1 MIFYAHP
8 LRDGLFHLHYLQ
20 MAETKKILVYG
31 FGNPGRMDDGLGNA
45 FTDKVAQWAIQCGH
59 NNIVCDSNY
68 QLNVEDALEIS
79 TYDVVVFADATIE
92 EHVETFR
99 LDPLDPEQD
108 AVKYTLHAASPG
120 YILEL
125 CNELYG
131 KYPNTYLMR
140 IKGYE
145 WDFKEGM
152 TDAAIHNL
160 EKAFKHFIVWIE
172 SKNY

>member
-1 MIFYAHP
+1 MSA
-8 LRDGLFHLHYLQ
+8 Q
-20 MAETKKILVYG
+20 KKILIYG

-45 FTDKVAQWAIQCGH
+45 FTDKVEEWARVQSH
-59 NNIVCDSNY
+59 TTIVCDSNY

-79 TYDVVVFADATIE
+79 TYDIVVFADATVE
-92 EHVETFR
+92 EHVESFR

-108 AVKYTLHAASPG
+108 TVKYTLHAASPG

-131 KYPNTYLMR
+131 KFPETWLMR
-140 IKGYE
+140 MKGYE

-152 TDAAIHNL
+152 TSEALKNL
-160 EKAFKHFIVWIE
+160 ELAFNHFIVWLTE
-172 SKNY
+172 KL